1 MTLMKLL
8 SKNIILFLL
17 ATVLL
22 AACERANPL
31 DCMKNTGKI
40 IKEERIL
47 DSITMI
53 VLKDNVNLVIEEADT
68 QKIEIEAGKNLLDKI
83 ITKTQG
89 DTLFISNENSCNWV
103 RDYSKEITARI
114 SSNSLKQ
121 IEYRGCGDISCNDPI
136 AREEFILDI
145 WEGAGNIDLKVNV
158 IFNHTYFHIGTAH
171 VKISGKANN
180 NYLSSNS
187 FGVLDTR
194 NLHTQNTYVS
204 SKSSN
209 HVYVYATN
217 ILNATIQSI
226 GNIYYTGNPKNITSD
241 ISGTGKLISLD
252 D

>member
-1 MTLMKLL
+1 MKPL
-8 SKNIILFLL
+8 SQNIILFLL
-17 ATVLL
+17 ASVLL

-31 DCMKNTGKI
+31 DCTKNTGKI
-40 IKEERIL
+40 ITEERSF

-68 QKIEIEAGKNLLDKI
+68 QKVEIEAGKNLLNKI

-103 RDYSKEITARI
+103 RDYTKEITVHI
-114 SSNSLKQ
+114 NSNHLNH
-121 IEYRGCGDISCNDPI
+121 IEYRGCGDISCNNTI
-136 AREEFILDI
+136 TREKFTLDI
-145 WEGAGNIDLKVNV
+145 WEGAGDIELKIDVL
-158 IFNHTYFHIGTAH
+158 FNHTYFHIGTAN

-180 NYLSSNS
+180 NYLSSKS

-194 NLHTQNTYVS
+194 DLYTQNTYVS

-209 HVYVYATN
+209 HVYVYSTGV
-217 ILNATIQSI
+217 LKATIQSI

-241 ISGTGKLISLD
+241 ISGSGKLISLD
-252 D
+252 K